1 MPRPPSTTLTDGEL
15 RLMNVLWERGTA
27 SVLEIQ
33 ESLDEPLADST
44 IRTLLGVLL
53 EKGYV
58 RRTRD
63 GRAHIYH
70 ANVQRGEARETMVQQ
85 VVKRF
90 FGSPADLVLN
100 LLDAGELDAAELE
113 RIRRALDRRGRKR

>member
-1 MPRPPSTTLTDGEL
+1 
-15 RLMNVLWERGTA
+15 MNVLWERGPS

-33 ESLDEPLADST
+33 ESLEEPLADST
-44 IRTLLGVLL
+44 IRTLLGVLAD
-53 EKGYV
+53 KGHV
-58 RRTRD
+58 HRTKD

-70 ANVQRGEARETMVQQ
+70 AKVQRGEARETMVRQ

-90 FGSPADLVLN
+90 FRSPADLVLN

-113 RIRRALDRRGRKR
+113 RIRRALDRRGRKS